1 MVCYGERRVDGWA
14 GKERG
19 VAPATRILLGTS
31 NRHKLTELRTILGDV
46 PFIPLGLDDLAHV
59 PDVEE
64 TGATFAENAILKA
77 TAYARASGLL
87 TLADDSGLEIDA
99 LGGEPGVYSAR
110 WAGVDTP
117 YSERFRIILERL
129 AQTPPERRTARF
141 RCVIAIARPAGLLT
155 TAEGVLEGMIATEP
169 RGAGG
174 FGYDPIF
181 YLPAYG
187 KTVAELPTEVKNQI
201 SHRARAAAQ
210 ARQQLL
216 DIVRDDEMAPPSL

>member
-1 MVCYGERRVDGWA
+1 
-14 GKERG
+14 
-19 VAPATRILLGTS
+19 VAEATEVLLGTS
-31 NRHKLTELRTILGDV
+31 NAHKLAELRAILGDL
-46 PFIPLGLDDLAHV
+46 PITLLGPGDVASF
-59 PDVEE
+59 PDVAE

-77 TAYARASGLL
+77 TAFARASGLL

-110 WAGVDTP
+110 WAGADTP

-129 AQTPPERRTARF
+129 AQTPPEQRTARF
-141 RCVIAIARPAGLLT
+141 RCVIAIAGPDGLLA
-155 TAEGVLEGMIATEP
+155 TAEGVLEGIIATEP
-169 RGAGG
+169 QGAGG

-187 KTVAELPTEVKNQI
+187 KTVAELPAAVKNRI
-201 SHRARAAAQ
+201 SHRAAAAAQ

-216 DIVRDDEMAPPSL
+216 DIVRNDDPSPPSL

>member
-1 MVCYGERRVDGWA
+1 VA
-14 GKERG
+14 GTT
-19 VAPATRILLGTS
+19 PILFGTS
-31 NRHKLTELRTILGDV
+31 NPHKLAELRAILGDF
-46 PFIPLGLDDLAHV
+46 PFTLLGLDDIAST
-59 PDVEE
+59 PEVEE

-77 TAYARASGLL
+77 TAYACASGLL

-110 WAGVDTP
+110 WAGIDTP

-129 AQTPPERRTARF
+129 AQTPPEQRTARF
-141 RCVIAIARPAGLLT
+141 RCVIAIARPEGLLT
-155 TAEGVLEGMIATEP
+155 TAEGVLEGMIATEA

-174 FGYDPIF
+174 FGYDPIL

-187 KTVAELPTEVKNQI
+187 KTVAELPAEVKNQI

-216 DIVRDDEMAPPSL
+216 DIVRKDETAPPSL

>member
-1 MVCYGERRVDGWA
+1 MTGARRV
-14 GKERG
+14 
-19 VAPATRILLGTS
+19 LLGTS
-31 NRHKLTELRTILGDV
+31 NQHKLAELRAILGDL
-46 PFIPLGLDDLAHV
+46 PLTLLSLDDVAPV

-77 TAYARASGLL
+77 EAYATASGLL

-117 YSERFRIILERL
+117 YSERFRIILERM
-129 AQTPPERRTARF
+129 AGTTESQRTARY
-141 RCVIAIARPAGLLT
+141 RCVIAIVESGNQGLLA
-155 TAEGVLEGMIATEP
+155 TAEGILEGSIAAAP
-169 RGAGG
+169 RGDGG

-187 KTVAELPTEVKNQI
+187 KTVAEIPADVKNRI
-201 SHRARAAAQ
+201 SHRALAAAQ
-210 ARQQLL
+210 ARQYLL
-216 DIVRDDEMAPPSL
+216 DILQNDEPPPPSL

>member
-1 MVCYGERRVDGWA
+1 MA
-14 GKERG
+14 GTT
-19 VAPATRILLGTS
+19 PILFGTS
-31 NRHKLTELRTILGDV
+31 NPHKLAELRTILGDL
-46 PFIPLGLDDLAHV
+46 PFTLLGLDDVASA
-59 PDVEE
+59 PEVEE

-77 TAYARASGLL
+77 TTYARASGLL

-110 WAGVDTP
+110 WAGIDTP

-129 AQTPPERRTARF
+129 SQTPPERRTARF
-141 RCVIAIARPAGLLT
+141 RCVIAIARPEGLLT

-174 FGYDPIF
+174 FGYDPIV

-187 KTVAELPTEVKNQI
+187 KTVAELPAEVKNQI

-216 DIVRDDEMAPPSL
+216 DIVRNDETAPPSL

>member
-1 MVCYGERRVDGWA
+1 VA
-14 GKERG
+14 GTT
-19 VAPATRILLGTS
+19 PILFGTS
-31 NRHKLTELRTILGDV
+31 NPHKLAELRAILGDL
-46 PFIPLGLDDLAHV
+46 PFTLLGLDDIAST
-59 PDVEE
+59 PEVEE

-77 TAYARASGLL
+77 TAYACASGLL

-110 WAGVDTP
+110 WAGIDTP

-129 AQTPPERRTARF
+129 AQTPPEQRTARF
-141 RCVIAIARPAGLLT
+141 RCVIAIARPEGLLT
-155 TAEGVLEGMIATEP
+155 TAEGVLEGMIATEA

-174 FGYDPIF
+174 FGYDPIL

-187 KTVAELPTEVKNQI
+187 KTVAELPAEVKNQI

-216 DIVRDDEMAPPSL
+216 DIVRKDETAPPSL

>member
-1 MVCYGERRVDGWA
+1 
-14 GKERG
+14 
-19 VAPATRILLGTS
+19 LLGTS
-31 NRHKLTELRTILGDV
+31 NAHKLAELRAILGDL
-46 PFIPLGLDDLAHV
+46 PLTLLGLGDLASV
-59 PDVEE
+59 PDVAE
-64 TGATFAENAILKA
+64 TGDTFAANAILKA

-99 LGGEPGVYSAR
+99 LGGEPGVHSAR
-110 WAGVDTP
+110 WAGADTP
-117 YSERFRIILERL
+117 YSERFRIILERM
-129 AQTPPERRTARF
+129 AQTPPERRTARY
-141 RCVIAIARPAGLLT
+141 RCVIAIAGPDGLLA

-187 KTVAELPTEVKNQI
+187 KTVAELPAEEKNRI

-216 DIVRDDEMAPPSL
+216 DIVRNDESSPPSL

>member
-1 MVCYGERRVDGWA
+1 VA
-14 GKERG
+14 GTT
-19 VAPATRILLGTS
+19 PILFGTS
-31 NRHKLTELRTILGDV
+31 NQHKLAELRAILGDL
-46 PFIPLGLDDLAHV
+46 PYTLLGLDDIASA
-59 PDVEE
+59 PEVEE

-99 LGGEPGVYSAR
+99 LGGEPGVHSAR
-110 WAGVDTP
+110 WAGIDTP

-129 AQTPPERRTARF
+129 SQTPPERRTARF
-141 RCVIAIARPAGLLT
+141 RCVIAIARPEGLLT

-169 RGAGG
+169 RGVGG
-174 FGYDPIF
+174 FGYDPIL
-181 YLPAYG
+181 YLPAYA
-187 KTVAELPTEVKNQI
+187 KTVAELPAEVKNQI

-216 DIVRDDEMAPPSL
+216 DIVRNDETAPPSL

>member
-1 MVCYGERRVDGWA
+1 MA
-14 GKERG
+14 GTT
-19 VAPATRILLGTS
+19 PILFGTS
-31 NRHKLTELRTILGDV
+31 NPHKLAELRAILGDL
-46 PFIPLGLDDLAHV
+46 PFTLLGLDDIAST
-59 PDVEE
+59 PEVEE

-77 TAYARASGLL
+77 TAYACASGLL

-110 WAGVDTP
+110 WAGIDTP

-129 AQTPPERRTARF
+129 APTPPEQRTARF
-141 RCVIAIARPAGLLT
+141 RCVIAIARPEGLLT
-155 TAEGVLEGMIATEP
+155 TAEGVLEGMIATEA

-174 FGYDPIF
+174 FGYDPIL

-187 KTVAELPTEVKNQI
+187 KTVAELPAEVKNQI

-216 DIVRDDEMAPPSL
+216 DIVRKDETAPPSL

>member
-1 MVCYGERRVDGWA
+1 VA
-14 GKERG
+14 GTT
-19 VAPATRILLGTS
+19 PILFGTS
-31 NRHKLTELRTILGDV
+31 NPHKLAELRAILGDL
-46 PFIPLGLDDLAHV
+46 PFTLLGLDDIASA
-59 PDVEE
+59 PEVEE

-110 WAGVDTP
+110 WAGIDTP

-129 AQTPPERRTARF
+129 AQTPPEQRTARF
-141 RCVIAIARPAGLLT
+141 RCVIAIARPEGLLT

-174 FGYDPIF
+174 FGYDPIL

-187 KTVAELPTEVKNQI
+187 KTVAELPAEVKNQI

-216 DIVRDDEMAPPSL
+216 DIVRNDDKAPPSL

>member
-1 MVCYGERRVDGWA
+1 VANGWLRTVW
-14 GKERG
+14 GWKG
-19 VAPATRILLGTS
+19 WQVAEATEVLLGTS
-31 NRHKLTELRTILGDV
+31 NAHKLAELRAVLGVLPLTLLGLGDV
-46 PFIPLGLDDLAHV
+46 ASL
-59 PDVEE
+59 PDVAE

-77 TAYARASGLL
+77 TAFASASGLL

-129 AQTPPERRTARF
+129 ALTPPEQRTARF
-141 RCVIAIARPAGLLT
+141 RCVIAIAGPDGLLA

-169 RGAGG
+169 QGAGG

-187 KTVAELPTEVKNQI
+187 KTVAELPAEVKNRI
-201 SHRARAAAQ
+201 SHRAMAAAQ

-216 DIVRDDEMAPPSL
+216 DIVRNDQSSPPSL

>member
-1 MVCYGERRVDGWA
+1 MA
-14 GKERG
+14 GTT
-19 VAPATRILLGTS
+19 PILFGTS
-31 NRHKLTELRTILGDV
+31 NQHKLAELRAILGDL
-46 PFIPLGLDDLAHV
+46 PYTLLGLDDIASA
-59 PDVEE
+59 PEVEE

-99 LGGEPGVYSAR
+99 LGGEPGVHSAR
-110 WAGVDTP
+110 WAGIDTP

-129 AQTPPERRTARF
+129 SQTPPERRTARF
-141 RCVIAIARPAGLLT
+141 RCVIAIARPEGLLT

-169 RGAGG
+169 RGVGG
-174 FGYDPIF
+174 FGYDPIL
-181 YLPAYG
+181 YLPAYA
-187 KTVAELPTEVKNQI
+187 KTVAELPAEVKNQI

-216 DIVRDDEMAPPSL
+216 DIVRNDETAPPSL

>member
-1 MVCYGERRVDGWA
+1 VA
-14 GKERG
+14 GTT
-19 VAPATRILLGTS
+19 PILFGTS
-31 NRHKLTELRTILGDV
+31 NPHKLAELRAILGDL
-46 PFIPLGLDDLAHV
+46 PFTLRGLDDVAGA
-59 PDVEE
+59 PEVEE

-99 LGGEPGVYSAR
+99 LGGEPGVHSAR
-110 WAGVDTP
+110 WAGIDTP
-117 YSERFRIILERL
+117 YGERFRIILERL
-129 AQTPPERRTARF
+129 SQTPPERRTARF
-141 RCVIAIARPAGLLT
+141 RCVIAIARPEGLLT
-155 TAEGVLEGMIATEP
+155 TAEGVLEGIIATEA

-174 FGYDPIF
+174 FGYDPIV

-187 KTVAELPTEVKNQI
+187 KTVAELPAEVKNQI

-216 DIVRDDEMAPPSL
+216 DIVRNDEAAPPSL